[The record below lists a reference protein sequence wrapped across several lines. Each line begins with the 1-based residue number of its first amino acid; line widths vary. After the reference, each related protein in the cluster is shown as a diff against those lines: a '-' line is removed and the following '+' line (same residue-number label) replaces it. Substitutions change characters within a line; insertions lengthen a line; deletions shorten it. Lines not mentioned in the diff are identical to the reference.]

1 MKGILENMEVF
12 QSNHTEYSGSNTI
25 VAVSSSL
32 SLVTTGLM
40 IILYLSRSKLR
51 QASRGY
57 LVMINVCD
65 FVSSLCFLFS
75 SLKMPFSDN
84 AIIQRIE
91 VCLAKGY
98 RGIGLFHPVLLFSKL
113 LLGRMLLAARVIDF
127 AFDHPKV
134 FTCSM
139 SSRIPGNELAKPANR
154 LASSVCHNALAAA
167 FRLVRVASPR

>member
-1 MKGILENMEVF
+1 MEVF

-113 LLGRMLLAARVIDF
+113 LLGSMLLAARVIDF

-154 LASSVCHNALAAA
+154 LASSVCHNSVAAA
-167 FRLVRVASPR
+167 FRLVRVASHR